1 MTDFNWLA
9 VLTAAAAY
17 FLLGS
22 LWYAIW
28 GQTWLRSLGKRAE
41 ELNPRDPYPY
51 FVAALGALLNATV
64 MAVILAMA
72 RAQTVA
78 EGVAFGFLCGAGI
91 AAATAKKHY
100 AFSGWPFKLF
110 AIDYSLDILGFIAL
124 GAILTLWR

>member
-1 MTDFNWLA
+1 MTDFNWFA

-17 FLLGS
+17 FVLGGA
-22 LWYAIW
+22 WYALW
-28 GQTWLRSLGKRAE
+28 GNTWLRYLGKRIE

-51 FVAALGALLNATV
+51 FVAALGAVLNATV
-64 MAVILAMA
+64 MAVLLSMA

-100 AFSGWPFKLF
+100 AFSGWPFMLF
-110 AIDYSLDILGFIAL
+110 VIDYSLDILGFIVL

>member
-1 MTDFNWLA
+1 MTDFNWFA
-9 VLTAAAAY
+9 VLMAAAVY
-17 FLLGS
+17 FLLGGI
-22 LWYAIW
+22 WYAVW
-28 GQTWLRSLGKRAE
+28 GQTWLRSLGKRPD
-41 ELNPRDPYPY
+41 ELNSRDPYPY

-100 AFSGWPFKLF
+100 AFSGWPFTLF
-110 AIDYSLDILGFIAL
+110 AIDYSLDIIGFTAL
-124 GAILTLWR
+124 GAILTWWR